1 METIGT
7 LKIRS
12 NYNNYIVK
20 YSTAYF
26 YINKKEY
33 NLIKYIYRN
42 RFNKDLINKYN
53 SDQMY
58 IFLNNTGNLIRK
70 NIYYNKDCI
79 YLDLNLGK
87 TINKKD
93 LNFYLSLFNTK
104 DVLVCNDNK
113 IIRKAN
119 KDNLF
124 GIVNMIK
131 EGKLYLIRLDSE
143 LGDKIRGNKYDI
155 KRYCGILSN

>member
-20 YSTAYF
+20 YSTVYF

-33 NLIKYIYRN
+33 NLIKYIYLN